1 MVWAL
6 DLDDPD
12 SEASLV
18 NLNAGGLESLGDDVD
33 SNPSYAI
40 SKLAATNTQNQV
52 NILAY
57 WTDCAA
63 NPQCQPGFEIE
74 TYGHGK
80 VILPAEVLK
89 YL

>member
-18 NLNAGGLESLGDDVD
+18 NLNAGVLKDIGDDVD

-40 SKLAATNTQNQV
+40 SKLAATNTQNQIS
-52 NILAY
+52 ILAY
-57 WTDCAA
+57 WTSCAA
-63 NPQCQPGFEIE
+63 DPQCEPGFEIE

-80 VILPAEVLK
+80 VSFPSEVL
-89 YL
+89 